1 MARPRPGD
9 GGTHAGGHG
18 CICAGSASGLVE
30 VPGRDVDVVDT
41 VGAGDSF
48 MSALLAGLS
57 RRDLL
62 GTARRDALRGL
73 DRDAIAGLLA
83 EAVEASAITC
93 SRCGSDPPLLDELRF
108 APSSVDV
115 AEH

>member
-1 MARPRPGD
+1 M
-9 GGTHAGGHG
+9 
-18 CICAGSASGLVE
+18 
-30 VPGRDVDVVDT
+30 PGRDVDVVDT

-48 MSALLAGLS
+48 MSALLAGLA

-62 GTARRDALRGL
+62 GAGRRDALRGL

-93 SRCGSDPPLLDELRF
+93 SRRGSDPPRLDELRF
-108 APSSVDV
+108 APSPVDL
-115 AEH
+115 AEN